1 MLAYRIALAG
11 AAAVL
16 AAPATAFATNAD
28 GATPTA
34 TPLIWELGVAA
45 LVVGALLAR
54 RHVMSLARGVK
65 WRPEL
70 RGGLDQ
76 GREDADAGALP
87 DRGRAG

>member
-34 TPLIWELGVAA
+34 TPLILELAAAA
-45 LVVGALLAR
+45 LVVGGVLAR
-54 RHVMSLARGVK
+54 RHLMSLGRGVK
-65 WRPEL
+65 WRLTQL
-70 RGGLDQ
+70 RARPGLRRGVARRQ
-76 GREDADAGALP
+76 G
-87 DRGRAG
+87 